1 MLASFIYRLA
11 LAFMRTLGW
20 KFRGQK
26 PAAKKFVLLGAP
38 HTSNWDFFITLALIG
53 HFDLPLR
60 YMVKDQVFKGPWAGL
75 LKSLGAI
82 PIDRSKRVNVVDST
96 IEALQK
102 NDNIVIGILPE
113 GTRKRTEYWKS
124 GFYHIAFGAG
134 VPVVLAKVDGPTKTL
149 TLGPS
154 ILLTGDIEAD
164 MAKIADYYKDAVAIF
179 PDCFGPVRIKAPQE
193 TPQSSPD
200 SAPQT
205 DPS

>member
-11 LAFMRTLGW
+11 LVCMRALGW
-20 KFRGQK
+20 KFKGQK
-26 PAAKKFVLLGAP
+26 PSEKKFVLLGAP

-82 PIDRSKRVNVVDST
+82 PIDRSRRVNVVDST
-96 IEALQK
+96 IEAIRK
-102 NDNIVIGILPE
+102 NDEIVIGILPE

-134 VPVVLAKVDGPTKTL
+134 VPVVLAKVDGPSKTL

-154 ILLTGDIEAD
+154 LRLTGDIEAD

-179 PDCFGPVRIKAPQE
+179 PDCFGPVRLKGE

>member
-11 LAFMRTLGW
+11 LVFMRALGW
-20 KFRGQK
+20 KFKGHK
-26 PAAKKFVLLGAP
+26 PPEKKFVLLGAP

-60 YMVKDQVFKGPWAGL
+60 YMVKDQVFKGPWSGL

-82 PIDRSKRVNVVDST
+82 PIDRSRRVNVVDST
-96 IEALQK
+96 IEALVK
-102 NDNIVIGILPE
+102 NDEIVIGILPE

-134 VPVVLAKVDGPTKTL
+134 VPVVLAKVDGPSKTL

-154 ILLTGDIEAD
+154 IMLTGDIEAD
-164 MAKIADYYKDAVAIF
+164 MAKIAAYYADATAIF
-179 PDCFGPVRIKAPQE
+179 PECFGPVRLKME

>member
-1 MLASFIYRLA
+1 MLASFLYRLA
-11 LAFMRTLGW
+11 LVFMRALGW
-20 KFRGQK
+20 KFQGQK
-26 PAAKKFVLLGAP
+26 PPEKKFVLLGAP

-53 HFDLPLR
+53 QFDLPLR

-96 IEALQK
+96 IEAFQK
-102 NDNIVIGILPE
+102 NDEIVIGILPE

-134 VPVVLAKVDGPTKTL
+134 VPVVLAKVDGATKTL
-149 TLGPS
+149 TLGPA
-154 ILLTGDIEAD
+154 IMLTGDIEAD
-164 MAKIADYYKDAVAIF
+164 MAKIADYYKDVVAIF
-179 PDCFGPVRIKAPQE
+179 PDCFGPVRLKGE
-193 TPQSSPD
+193 TPQSSPG

>member
-11 LAFMRTLGW
+11 LVFMRALGW
-20 KFRGQK
+20 KFKGQK
-26 PAAKKFVLLGAP
+26 PPEKKFVLLGAP

-53 HFDLPLR
+53 YFDLPLR
-60 YMVKDQVFKGPWAGL
+60 YMVKDQVFKGPWSGL

-82 PIDRSKRVNVVDST
+82 PIDRSRRVNVVDST
-96 IEALQK
+96 IEALQTH
-102 NDNIVIGILPE
+102 DEIVIGILPE

-134 VPVVLAKVDGPTKTL
+134 VPVVLAKVDGLSKTL
-149 TLGPS
+149 TLGPA
-154 ILLTGDIEAD
+154 ILLTGDIESD
-164 MAKIADYYKDAVAIF
+164 MAKIADYYSDAVAIF
-179 PDCFGPVRIKAPQE
+179 PDCFGPVRLRGE